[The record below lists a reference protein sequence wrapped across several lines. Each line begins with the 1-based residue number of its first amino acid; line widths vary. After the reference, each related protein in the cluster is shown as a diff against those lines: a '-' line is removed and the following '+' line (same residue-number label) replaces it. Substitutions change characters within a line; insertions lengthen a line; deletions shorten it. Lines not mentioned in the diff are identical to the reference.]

1 MTTLA
6 LPPPPWL
13 QNDEIRQTKLLKDK
27 FRLEAHETKA
37 QEIWEKF
44 RNVPDP
50 PWEKNTWGSL
60 KFVSNDVPLEG
71 SVTSGEHHD
80 PCAENCD
87 GERTWGQSFWEEFND
102 SLTLGGRERVPALR
116 HDFQSNEWSAGG
128 RFLTKDY

>member
-44 RNVPDP
+44 PNVPDP
-50 PWEKNTWGSL
+50 P
-60 KFVSNDVPLEG
+60 
-71 SVTSGEHHD
+71 
-80 PCAENCD
+80 
-87 GERTWGQSFWEEFND
+87 
-102 SLTLGGRERVPALR
+102 
-116 HDFQSNEWSAGG
+116 
-128 RFLTKDY
+128 